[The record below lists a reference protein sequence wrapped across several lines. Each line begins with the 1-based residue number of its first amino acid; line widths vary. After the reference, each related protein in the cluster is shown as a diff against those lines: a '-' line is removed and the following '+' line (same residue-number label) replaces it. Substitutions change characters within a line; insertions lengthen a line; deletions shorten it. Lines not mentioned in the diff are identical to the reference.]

1 MKLVMVLVRSVCL
14 KYTERMKWTEVD
26 VQGLGGKATSVLQV
40 ANMFRFVRETAL
52 EGEVCQT
59 FMSGLLYC

>member
-26 VQGLGGKATSVLQV
+26 AQGLGGKATSVLQV
-40 ANMFRFVRETAL
+40 ASMFRFIRETAL
-52 EGEVCQT
+52 EGR
-59 FMSGLLYC
+59 FAKRS